1 MVPPS
6 VAPRPGAVA
15 DAYRKV
21 ETISPP
27 SSSAARPAEAGL
39 EPLALSEPKDQIQ
52 FSQEARRRGQEWVA
66 AVELA
71 EKEREARA
79 KQALAGSSEGYLQ
92 LELPLESAPAVSV
105 SRDGSMGMLPPAL
118 SPTLSPTPSAP
129 LSAMSLAS
137 PSAPLGLALTL
148 GASLEASS
156 VASEQ
161 LRRIPSKR
169 PPSVL
174 ERIVEAPW
182 APGALAAE

>member
-1 MVPPS
+1 MVSPS

-21 ETISPP
+21 ETIAPP

-39 EPLALSEPKDQIQ
+39 EAQALSEPKDQVQ
-52 FSQEARRRGQEWVA
+52 FSHEARRRGQEWVA

-79 KQALAGSSEGYLQ
+79 KQALSGLSEGYLQ
-92 LELPLESAPAVSV
+92 LDLPWESAAAVSV
-105 SRDGSMGMLPPAL
+105 SRDGSMGLLPPA
-118 SPTLSPTPSAP
+118 PSPTPSAP
-129 LSAMSLAS
+129 
-137 PSAPLGLALTL
+137 PSAPLELALTL

-161 LRRIPSKR
+161 LRRIPAKR
-169 PPSVL
+169 PPTVL
-174 ERIVEAPW
+174 ERLVEAPW